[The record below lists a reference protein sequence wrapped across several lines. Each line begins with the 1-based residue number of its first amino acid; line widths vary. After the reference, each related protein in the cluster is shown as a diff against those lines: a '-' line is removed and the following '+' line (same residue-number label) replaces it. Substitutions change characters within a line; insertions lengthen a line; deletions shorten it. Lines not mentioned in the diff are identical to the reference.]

1 MGETKTRETKTG
13 DTKTADTRT
22 RETGIDETLVAPWAE
37 WARRY
42 TRGRRL
48 LEAGTY
54 ALTEGAIAAGCRV
67 FAGYPITPA
76 TDIAEYMS
84 KRLPQVGGY
93 YVQCEDELAGMHAC
107 AGASLGGL
115 KAMTATSGPGY
126 TLMHDAYGWSIT
138 NEIPLV
144 VVDAMRVGPISGITG
159 APGQGEF
166 YIARYASHGGNF
178 ETIVMSPNSVQEAF
192 WLTIDA
198 FNLAE
203 RFRTPVTIL
212 TDQVISDMWEDL
224 FIPDDHDA
232 LDCVIPRKN
241 NLMMPFYPVGSAD
254 LDVPPNVIGH
264 GTGVC
269 VSAYTHTEEGYDIE
283 EMEAQWAQT
292 YRLINKIRHH
302 RDQLTRYETVG
313 VEDAEVIAVAY
324 GANARTVKTGVLE
337 ARRRGVRAGFVRLI
351 TLWPFPDELFARD
364 VPYVVCELN
373 YDGQLVREVMRSAP
387 DGKKVRFMG
396 KSAELHTVAEVAA
409 GLEGVARTGR
419 VPELPY
425 IWTEVR

>member
-1 MGETKTRETKTG
+1 MPTLDLAVK
-13 DTKTADTRT
+13 
-22 RETGIDETLVAPWAE
+22 ETLVAPWAE
-37 WARRY
+37 WAQRA
-42 TRGRRL
+42 TTGRRL

-93 YVQCEDELAGMHAC
+93 YMQCEDELAGMHAC

-126 TLMHDAYGWSIT
+126 TLMHDAYGWAVT

-166 YIARYASHGGNF
+166 YVARYCTHGGNF
-178 ETIVMSPNSVQEAF
+178 ETIVLSPSSVQEAF

-224 FIPDDHDA
+224 FLPDDYA
-232 LDCVIPRKN
+232 GLDFVVPRTH
-241 NLMMPFYPVGSAD
+241 NLMMPFFPVGSAA
-254 LDVPPNVIGH
+254 LDVAPNVIGH

-302 RDQLTRYETVG
+302 RPECTRYETVG

-337 ARRRGVRAGFVRLI
+337 ARRRGVRAGFIRPI
-351 TLWPFPDELFARD
+351 TLWPFLDELFEADRH
-364 VPYVVCELN
+364 YVVCELN
-373 YDGQLVREVMRSAP
+373 YDGQLVREVMRAAP
-387 DGKKVRFMG
+387 DKNKVHFMG
-396 KSAELHTVAEVAA
+396 KSAELHTVAEVVA
-409 GLEGVARTGR
+409 GLEGVARSR
-419 VPELPY
+419 RLPELPY
-425 IWTEVR
+425 IWTQVR

>member
-1 MGETKTRETKTG
+1 MP
-13 DTKTADTRT
+13 TATLTVRD
-22 RETGIDETLVAPWAE
+22 GLVAPWAE
-37 WARRY
+37 WERRY
-42 TRGRRL
+42 TTGRRL

-93 YVQCEDELAGMHAC
+93 YMQCEDELAGMHTC

-126 TLMHDAYGWSIT
+126 TLMHDAYGWALT

-166 YIARYASHGGNF
+166 YVARYCTHGGNF
-178 ETIVMSPNSVQEAF
+178 ETIVLSPSSVQEAF

-212 TDQVISDMWEDL
+212 TDQVVSDMWEDL
-224 FIPDDHDA
+224 FIPADYA
-232 LDCVIPRKN
+232 SLDFVVPRKH
-241 NLMMPFYPVGSAD
+241 NLMMPFFPVGSAA
-254 LDVPPNVIGH
+254 LDVSPNIIGR

-292 YRLINKIRHH
+292 FRLVNKIRFH
-302 RDQLTRYETVG
+302 RAELTRYETVG
-313 VEDAEVIAVAY
+313 MEDAEVVAVAY
-324 GANARTVKTGVLE
+324 GANARTVKTAVLE
-337 ARRRGVRAGFVRLI
+337 ARRRGLRAGFVRPI
-351 TLWPFPDELFARD
+351 TLWPFLDELFERD
-364 VPYVVCELN
+364 CHYVVCELN
-373 YDGQLVREVMRSAP
+373 YDGQLVREVMRAAP
-387 DGKKVRFMG
+387 DKRKVHFMG
-396 KSAELHTVAEVAA
+396 KSAELHTVAEVSAA
-409 GLEGVARTGR
+409 LQGVSGSGR
-419 VPELPY
+419 IPELPY

>member
-1 MGETKTRETKTG
+1 MATL
-13 DTKTADTRT
+13 DLASA
-22 RETGIDETLVAPWAE
+22 ETLHAPWVE
-37 WARRY
+37 WERRGVK
-42 TRGRRL
+42 GRRI

-126 TLMHDAYGWSIT
+126 TLMHDAYGWSVT

-166 YIARYASHGGNF
+166 YVARYCSHGGNF
-178 ETIVMSPNSVQEAF
+178 ETIVLSPCSVQEAF

-212 TDQVISDMWEDL
+212 TDQVVSDMWEDL
-224 FIPDDHDA
+224 FVPDDYEA
-232 LDCVIPRKN
+232 LDFVVPRRH

-254 LDVPPNVIGH
+254 IDVAPNVIGH

-292 YRLINKIRHH
+292 YRLVNKIRHH
-302 RDQLTRYETVG
+302 RSECSRYETLGLQDADVVAVVTDLVDEAVG
-313 VEDAEVIAVAY
+313 LRPLRLHLLDVVALLGVRVGRHAHAGAVADHVRRNVELG
-324 GANARTVKTGVLE
+324 GADRIEGHHEVVLARPYE
-337 ARRRGVRAGFVRLI
+337 IERL
-351 TLWPFPDELFARD
+351 
-364 VPYVVCELN
+364 VVVGNEKILPHIGDHLIRQDRN
-373 YDGQLVREVMRSAP
+373 GRSKAF
-387 DGKKVRFMG
+387 R
-396 KSAELHTVAEVAA
+396 
-409 GLEGVARTGR
+409 
-419 VPELPY
+419 
-425 IWTEVR
+425 

>member
-1 MGETKTRETKTG
+1 LDLAVTES
-13 DTKTADTRT
+13 
-22 RETGIDETLVAPWAE
+22 LVAPWAE
-37 WARRY
+37 WERRGIE
-42 TRGRRL
+42 GRRL

-126 TLMHDAYGWSIT
+126 TLMHDAYGWAVT

-166 YIARYASHGGNF
+166 YVARYCTHGGNF
-178 ETIVMSPNSVQEAF
+178 ETIVLSPCSVQEAF

-198 FNLAE
+198 FNLSE

-212 TDQVISDMWEDL
+212 TDQVVSDMWEDL
-224 FIPDDHDA
+224 FVPDQYDA
-232 LDCVIPRKN
+232 LDFVVPRKH
-241 NLMMPFYPVGSAD
+241 NLTMPFYPVGSAAI
-254 LDVPPNVIGH
+254 DVAPNVIGR

-292 YRLINKIRHH
+292 YRLVNKIRHH
-302 RDQLTRYETVG
+302 RDELTRYESVG
-313 VEDAEVIAVAY
+313 LEDAEVVAVAY

-337 ARRRGVRAGFVRLI
+337 ARGRGLRAGFVRPI
-351 TLWPFPDELFARD
+351 TLWPFLDELYERECH
-364 VPYVVCELN
+364 YVVCELN
-373 YDGQLVREVMRSAP
+373 YDGQLVREVARSAP
-387 DGKKVRFMG
+387 DKRKVHFMG
-396 KSAELHTVAEVAA
+396 KSAELHTVAEVVA
-409 GLEGVARTGR
+409 GLEGVARFGKL
-419 VPELPY
+419 PELPY

>member
-1 MGETKTRETKTG
+1 MATLDLAVK
-13 DTKTADTRT
+13 
-22 RETGIDETLVAPWAE
+22 ETLIAPWAG
-37 WARRY
+37 WAAHA
-42 TRGRRL
+42 TKGRRL

-178 ETIVMSPNSVQEAF
+178 ETIVLSPSSVQEAF

-203 RFRTPVTIL
+203 RFRKPVTIL
-212 TDQVISDMWEDL
+212 TDQVVSDMWEDL
-224 FIPDDHDA
+224 FIPEDYDA
-232 LDCVIPRKN
+232 LDFVIPRKS

-254 LDVPPNVIGH
+254 LDVPPNLIGR

-269 VSAYTHTEEGYDIE
+269 VSAYTNTEEGYDIE

-302 RDQLTRYETVG
+302 KDQLARYETLG
-313 VEDAEVIAVAY
+313 LEDAEVVAVAY
-324 GANARTVKTGVLE
+324 GANARTLKPGVL
-337 ARRRGVRAGFVRLI
+337 
-351 TLWPFPDELFARD
+351 
-364 VPYVVCELN
+364 
-373 YDGQLVREVMRSAP
+373 
-387 DGKKVRFMG
+387 
-396 KSAELHTVAEVAA
+396 
-409 GLEGVARTGR
+409 
-419 VPELPY
+419 
-425 IWTEVR
+425 

>member
-1 MGETKTRETKTG
+1 MASSRLELEER
-13 DTKTADTRT
+13 
-22 RETGIDETLVAPWAE
+22 LVAPWAE
-37 WARRY
+37 WAKRF
-42 TRGRRL
+42 TEGRRV

-54 ALTEGAIAAGCRV
+54 ALTEGAIAAGCKL

-84 KRLPQVGGY
+84 RRLPQVGGY
-93 YVQCEDELAGMHAC
+93 YLQAEDELAGMHMC
-107 AGASLGGL
+107 AGGSLGGL

-126 TLMHDAYGWSIT
+126 TLMHDAYGWAIT

-166 YIARYASHGGNF
+166 YVSRYCTHGGNF
-178 ETIVMSPNSVQEAF
+178 ETIVLSPSSVQESF

-203 RFRTPVTIL
+203 RFRTVVTIL

-224 FIPDDHDA
+224 FLPRG
-232 LDCVIPRKN
+232 LDESSDVVVPRRH
-241 NLMMPFYPVGSAD
+241 NLQAPFYPLNSAD
-254 LDVPPNVIGH
+254 IDFPPNIVGK

-269 VSAYTHTEEGYDIE
+269 VSAYTHTAEGYDIE
-283 EMEAQWAQT
+283 EMEAQWAQS

-302 RDQLTRYETVG
+302 KDQILRYEAIG
-313 VEDAEVIAVAY
+313 LDDAEVIAVAF
-324 GANARTVKTGVLE
+324 GAPARTVKTGVLE
-337 ARRRGVRAGFVRLI
+337 ARRRGVRAGFLRLI
-351 TLWPFPDELFARD
+351 SLWPFPDELFTRD
-364 VPYVVCELN
+364 VRYLVCELT
-373 YDGQLVREVMRSAP
+373 YDGQLVREVARAAP
-387 DGKKVRFMG
+387 DKRNVHFMG
-396 KSAELHTVAEVAA
+396 KSAELHTVAEVCAA
-409 GLEGVARTGR
+409 LEGVAARNR
-419 VPELPY
+419 IPELPY

>member
-1 MGETKTRETKTG
+1 MATVALSAKEV
-13 DTKTADTRT
+13 
-22 RETGIDETLVAPWAE
+22 LVAPWAE
-37 WARRY
+37 WARRC
-42 TRGRRL
+42 TKGRRL

-54 ALTEGAIAAGCRV
+54 ALTEGAIAAGCRI

-84 KRLPQVGGY
+84 RRLPQVDGY
-93 YVQCEDELAGMHAC
+93 YMQCEDELAGMHAC
-107 AGASLGGL
+107 AGGSLGGL

-126 TLMHDAYGWSIT
+126 TLMHDAYGWAIT

-166 YIARYASHGGNF
+166 YVARYATHGGNF
-178 ETIVMSPNSVQEAF
+178 ETIVLSPSSVQESF

-224 FIPDDHDA
+224 FIPDDYA
-232 LDCVIPRKN
+232 SLDFVVPRKS
-241 NLMMPFYPVGSAD
+241 NLMMPFFPLGGAD
-254 LDVPPNVIGH
+254 LDVPPNIIGK

-269 VSAYTHTEEGYDIE
+269 VSAYTHTEEGYDVE
-283 EMEAQWAQT
+283 AMEAQWAQT

-337 ARRRGVRAGFVRLI
+337 ARRRGLRAGFVRPI
-351 TLWPFPDELFARD
+351 TLWPFLDELYARD

-373 YDGQLVREVMRSAP
+373 YDGQLVREVMRAAP
-387 DGKKVRFMG
+387 DKKKVHFMG
-396 KSAELHTVAEVAA
+396 KSAELHTVAEVVA
-409 GLEGVARTGR
+409 GLEGVVRRGGI
-419 VPELPY
+419 PELPY

>member
-1 MGETKTRETKTG
+1 MPILDAPVR
-13 DTKTADTRT
+13 
-22 RETGIDETLVAPWAE
+22 ETLVAPWTE
-37 WARRY
+37 WASRA

-48 LEAGTY
+48 LEAGTF

-84 KRLPQVGGY
+84 RRLPQVGGY

-178 ETIVMSPNSVQEAF
+178 ETIVLSPSSVQEAF
-192 WLTIDA
+192 WLTVDA

-212 TDQVISDMWEDL
+212 TDQVVSDMWEDL
-224 FIPDDHDA
+224 FVPDDYDA
-232 LDCVIPRKN
+232 LDFVVPRRH
-241 NLMMPFYPVGSAD
+241 NLAMPFFPQGSDA
-254 LDVPPNVIGH
+254 LDVAPNVIGQ

-269 VSAYTHTEEGYDIE
+269 VSAYTHTPEGYDIE

-292 YRLINKIRHH
+292 YRLVNKIRHH
-302 RDQLTRYETVG
+302 RDELRRYETVG
-313 VEDAEVIAVAY
+313 VEDADVIAVAY
-324 GANARTVKTGVLE
+324 GAAARTVRTGVLE
-337 ARRRGVRAGFVRLI
+337 ARRRGIRAGFVRPI
-351 TLWPFPDELFARD
+351 TLWPFQDELFERD
-364 VPYVVCELN
+364 CRYVVCELN
-373 YDGQLVREVMRSAP
+373 YDGQLVREVARAAP
-387 DGKKVRFMG
+387 DKRKVHFMG
-396 KSAELHTVAEVAA
+396 KSAELHTVAEVVAA
-409 GLEGVARTGR
+409 LAGVAESGR
-419 VPELPY
+419 MPELPY